1 MASRSWM
8 NSLKPG
14 TGFSRDCA
22 AVLLERYLLH
32 TLSLAQGMDI
42 IRILARETLEEA
54 IHVEAIEHARL
65 LLIARGGVEIFAV
78 GVEETGEAAH
88 ECGSDLLRVE
98 GGGTDD
104 ADLLGAPVMADDGA
118 AGAPVHAIFG
128 LVVADGTD
136 RLLVVR
142 SPLETVAFDPGRCF
156 RVADRL
162 HQHVGHDRR
171 SGYCRLCVGRWSVSG
186 GQ

>member
-1 MASRSWM
+1 
-8 NSLKPG
+8 
-14 TGFSRDCA
+14 
-22 AVLLERYLLH
+22 
-32 TLSLAQGMDI
+32 MDI

-54 IHVEAIEHARL
+54 IHVEAIEHASL
-65 LLIARGGVEIFAV
+65 LLVARCGVEIFPV
-78 GVEETGEAAH
+78 GVEETGETAH
-88 ECGSDLLRVE
+88 ERGSDLLRVE

-104 ADLLGAPVMADDGA
+104 ADLLGAPVVADDGA
-118 AGAPVHAIFG
+118 TGAPVHAIFG

-136 RLLVVR
+136 RFLVVR

-171 SGYCRLCVGRWSVSG
+171 SGYCRLRVSRWGVAG
-186 GQ
+186 CQ